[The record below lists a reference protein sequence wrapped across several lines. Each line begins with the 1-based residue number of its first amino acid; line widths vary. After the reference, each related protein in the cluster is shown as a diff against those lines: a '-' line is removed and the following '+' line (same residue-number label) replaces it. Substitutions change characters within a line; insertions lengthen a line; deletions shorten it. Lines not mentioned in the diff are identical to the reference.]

1 MVADSRQVIP
11 DWSSAKT
18 CPGKVIFRAEK
29 RNPAYVEPSATKG
42 IISYTER
49 LMERIRNFC
58 IIAHVDHGK
67 STLADRMLQ
76 MTHTIAD
83 RDMTAQ
89 VLDTM
94 DLEREKGVTIKASAV
109 RMIYNAKDGQDYEF
123 NLIDTPGHVD
133 FNYEVS
139 RALYACEGAVLVVD
153 ATQGIEA
160 QTLANLYLALDA
172 NLVII
177 PVINKIDLQ
186 SADVEGV
193 KRDLKILLGVE
204 DEEIIPISAKTG
216 FGVEEV
222 LEAIVA
228 KIPAPI
234 RSEDKPLRALIFD
247 SHYDAYKGVIA
258 YVRVFDGSLTAND
271 KVVMMATGTKIVPVE
286 IGIFSPNLLPI
297 DKLSAGDV
305 GYIAT
310 GLKTVSECR
319 VGDTITNAAKPADAP
334 LPGYRKAKPMV
345 FAGVYPVEGED
356 FPDLKEALEKLQL
369 NDASLTFEPE
379 SSEALNFGFRCGFL
393 GLFHMEIIQER
404 IEREYDLDVVFTAPS
419 VEYKVDLTDG
429 STIMIDSPA
438 DLPDE
443 GRIKEI
449 YEPWM
454 SLQIFSPTE
463 YYGVIME
470 MVRKRRGIYINQE
483 YPAANRVQLNFEI
496 PLSEIIV
503 DFFDL
508 LKSNTHGYAS
518 MDYQFLEY
526 RAGDL
531 VKLQILL
538 NEEPVDALTAI
549 VHSQDAYHKG
559 QALVSKLKEIIP
571 QQLFTIPIQAYAEGR
586 VISRANVKALRK
598 DVLAKCYGGDITR
611 KKKLLEK
618 QKRGKK
624 RMKMVGSVEI
634 PQEAFMAILRLEN

>member
-1 MVADSRQVIP
+1 
-11 DWSSAKT
+11 
-18 CPGKVIFRAEK
+18 
-29 RNPAYVEPSATKG
+29 
-42 IISYTER
+42 
-49 LMERIRNFC
+49 
-58 IIAHVDHGK
+58 
-67 STLADRMLQ
+67 MLQ

-234 RSEDKPLRALIFD
+234 QSEDKPLRALIFD

-454 SLQIFSPTE
+454 SLEIFSPTE